1 MRVPSHLTLYELY
14 ARSPRLVRAVAD
26 AGYRFVPERF
36 LRSTRMRRT
45 LDEIERTQWLP
56 RADLAQL
63 QVERLR
69 ALLVHAGAHVPHYR
83 ALFAQVGFDPSA
95 VQSVGDL
102 AVLPVMTRFDVQRL
116 GPALH
121 SEAFAARD
129 VYETATSGSTGLWL
143 TFRRDA
149 GYYDT
154 ELAFTWRYL
163 RWLGVRVAWRH
174 AIFYRA
180 IMRHPSPDS
189 SLPPHERYRNRL
201 ILSQF
206 HTDDGSLAAYVRMLD
221 DFRAEY
227 MTVFPTTLL
236 MLTRYCA
243 AHAPQVHRP
252 KLIVCYSE
260 NLYDEHRREMEAFWG
275 CRIFNRY
282 GHSEGCVSAA
292 ECEEGRL
299 HLSAE
304 YGVTEILREDGSP
317 CAPGEE
323 GRIVATGLH
332 TTSMPFVRYDTGDR
346 GVLAAE
352 PCACGRGL
360 PVLARVDGRGDDLIV
375 GSDGRRVAAYRAVYA
390 RTRGI
395 RFTQIV
401 QERMGEI
408 TVRIVPDED
417 YDVSVQDV
425 LRANIAA
432 QVGETLAVRFE
443 IVDDVER
450 TPSGKIR
457 LVLSRIREG

>member
-1 MRVPSHLTLYELY
+1 MRIPSHLTLYEVY
-14 ARSPRLVRAVAD
+14 ARSPRLVRAVVD

-36 LRSTRMRRT
+36 LRSPRMRRT
-45 LDEIERTQWLP
+45 LAEIERTQWLSS
-56 RADLAQL
+56 AELAHL
-63 QVERLR
+63 QTGRLR
-69 ALLVHAGAHVPHYR
+69 ALLEHAGAHVPYYR
-83 ALFAQVGFDPSA
+83 ELFARVGFDSSRLQSA
-95 VQSVGDL
+95 GDL
-102 AVLPVMTRFDVQRL
+102 TVLPVLTRFDVQRL

-129 VYETATSGSTGLWL
+129 VYESATSGSTGIWL

-163 RWLGVRVAWRH
+163 RWLGVRVASRH

-180 IMRHPSPDS
+180 IMRHPSPDAS
-189 SLPPHERYRNRL
+189 QPPHERYRNRL

-206 HTDDGSLAAYVRMLD
+206 HTDDQSFAAYVRMLD

-243 AHAPQVHRP
+243 THAPRVHRP
-252 KLIVCYSE
+252 RLIVCYSE

-275 CRIFNRY
+275 CRIYNRY

-292 ECEEGRL
+292 ECEAGRL

-304 YGVTEILREDGSP
+304 YGVTELLRDDGTP
-317 CAPGEE
+317 CEPGEE
-323 GRIVATGLH
+323 GRIVATGLY

-346 GVLAAE
+346 GVLDAASC
-352 PCACGRGL
+352 PCGRGL

-390 RTRGI
+390 HTRGI

-401 QERMGEI
+401 QERAGEI

-417 YDVSVQDV
+417 YDESVQDV
-425 LRANIAA
+425 LRANIVA
-432 QVGETLAVRFE
+432 QVGQTLAVRFE

-457 LVLSRIREG
+457 LVLSRLREG